1 MGLGVPTTPRM
12 GFGGAGNYPAMS
24 DAPNPRPRQRQIA
37 TSSPGARRTSVEQQK
52 LGDESL
58 RQQLWTKAYV
68 NYRNAV
74 DLAPERAEAHFR
86 LGLSFAA
93 MKQFASA
100 IREFK
105 RSLDLDPTLPQSGET
120 FPTIFGADNKL
131 TQAIVL
137 PPIADWARED
147 LRDTDRLFLLG
158 LLLHFD
164 EDPRGSEILEA
175 ALRTAGGNEHI
186 LAFVSP
192 ANAAVKTRRVR
203 GRESNPAPDPT
214 ADDQPIDLPP
224 APAPFGPPT
233 LSPSPDPPP
242 T

>member
-1 MGLGVPTTPRM
+1 
-12 GFGGAGNYPAMS
+12 
-24 DAPNPRPRQRQIA
+24 
-37 TSSPGARRTSVEQQK
+37 
-52 LGDESL
+52 
-58 RQQLWTKAYV
+58 
-68 NYRNAV
+68 
-74 DLAPERAEAHFR
+74 
-86 LGLSFAA
+86 
-93 MKQFASA
+93 SA

-120 FPTIFGADNKL
+120 FPTIFGTETAVVRTL
-131 TQAIVL
+131 IL
-137 PPIADWARED
+137 PPVADWTRED

-186 LAFVSP
+186 LAFVAP
-192 ANAAVKTRRVR
+192 ANPAHKPRRVR
-203 GRESNPAPDPT
+203 GRESSPPRAPAPDES
-214 ADDQPIDLPP
+214 PIDLPP
-224 APAPFGPPT
+224 APAPLGSPT